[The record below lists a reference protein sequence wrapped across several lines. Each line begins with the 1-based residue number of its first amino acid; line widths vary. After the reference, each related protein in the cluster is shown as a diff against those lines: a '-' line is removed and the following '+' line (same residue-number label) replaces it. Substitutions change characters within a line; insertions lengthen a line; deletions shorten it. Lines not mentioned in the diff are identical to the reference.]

1 MTRPI
6 KVQYLGQVSQHLGSR
21 SRLNAAKKRWE
32 EQQQVRPEPEEMLGG
47 KNIASGD
54 SVQIVVNSDSLLFS
68 VSTTSKMPPK
78 IPTTEMVQMC

>member
-32 EQQQVRPEPEEMLGG
+32 EQQQVRPEPEEMLRG
-47 KNIASGD
+47 KNIAPGD
-54 SVQIVVNSDSLLFS
+54 SVQIVNSDSLLFS
-68 VSTTSKMPPK
+68 ISTTSKMPPK